1 MALTNYRLAT
11 SRPKWPDLETLKP
24 ATVRMNYDSQSDTL
38 MIDFGGVVRPAY
50 SYPLDEG
57 DFDYVYL
64 RLDGHTDE
72 VVGLYIED
80 VLAGFLDI
88 HPEYVAALEHA
99 ELRGMSRDLVMQLR
113 NIAAERIG
121 SEPTLDAVFDDIAR
135 IARITSS

>member
-1 MALTNYRLAT
+1 MALTDYRPVA
-11 SRPKWPDLETLKP
+11 SRPKWPGLETLTP
-24 ATVRMNYDSQSDTL
+24 ATVTMNYDRQSDTL

-64 RLDGHTDE
+64 RLVGRTDE

-99 ELRGMSRDLVMQLR
+99 ELRGISRDQVMQLR
-113 NIAAERIG
+113 NIAAKKIG
-121 SEPTLDAVFDDIAR
+121 TEPTLDAVFDDIAR